1 MQIARFWRQQPSS
14 LRLEGSRCPRC
25 DELLFPQRIRC
36 PGCGSSEL
44 ETYQF
49 SGRGTVLT
57 LTTVYEA
64 PLGFAAQVPYVAA
77 LIRLVEGPVITA
89 MLTDIEPGQAAVGLE
104 VEMVTRRILA
114 DGRDGPIVYGYKFAP
129 AGEVPDDRR

>member
-14 LRLEGSRCPRC
+14 LRLEGSRCPQC
-25 DELLFPQRIRC
+25 DQLLFPQRIRC
-36 PGCGSSEL
+36 PECGGSQL
-44 ETYQF
+44 EVHKF

-77 LIRLVEGPVITA
+77 LVRLAEGPVITA
-89 MLTDIEPGQAAVGLE
+89 MLTDVEPADAAPGME

-114 DGRDGPIVYGYKFAP
+114 DGSDGPIVYGYKFAP
-129 AGEVPDDRR
+129 TGEPTDERR

>member
-25 DELLFPQRIRC
+25 DDLLFPQRIRC
-36 PGCGSSEL
+36 PGCGGTEL
-44 ETYQF
+44 EPHQF
-49 SGRGTVLT
+49 SGRGTVLAR
-57 LTTVYEA
+57 TTVYEA

-77 LIRLVEGPVITA
+77 LVRLAEGPVITA
-89 MLTDIEPGQAAVGLE
+89 LLTEIEPGEAAVGLE

-114 DGRDGPIVYGYKFAP
+114 DGSDGPIVYGYKFAP
-129 AGEVPDDRR
+129 ATEAADGRR

>member
-14 LRLEGSRCPRC
+14 LRLEGSRCSGC

-36 PGCGSSEL
+36 PRCGSAEL
-44 ETYQF
+44 EVHKF

-64 PLGFAAQVPYVAA
+64 PLGFASQVPYVAA
-77 LIRLVEGPVITA
+77 IVRLVEGPVITA
-89 MLTDIEPGQAAVGLE
+89 MLTDVEPADASPGME

-114 DGRDGPIVYGYKFAP
+114 DGSDGPIVYGYKFAP
-129 AGEVPDDRR
+129 TGEVADGGR